1 MPLIQYAGMSY
12 NFMTVVEDQSQAE
25 VRQRLEKSS
34 EEWRSSWNREQSWN
48 VEVNTVECENMEVNA
63 TQ

>member
-1 MPLIQYAGMSY
+1 
-12 NFMTVVEDQSQAE
+12 MTVVEDQSQAE